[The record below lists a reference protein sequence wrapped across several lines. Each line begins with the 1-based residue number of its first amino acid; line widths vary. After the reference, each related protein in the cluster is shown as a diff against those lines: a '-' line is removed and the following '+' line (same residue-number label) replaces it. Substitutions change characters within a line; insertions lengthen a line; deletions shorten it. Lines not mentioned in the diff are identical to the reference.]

1 MRLIVRAPARLP
13 GAASCSARKFCVE
26 RFALGAV
33 RSLGWGKS
41 LRLVRYGIG
50 GAAKMLAWCTLC
62 DCRGGFFRLVHSIPR
77 RDAPRGKSLPMP
89 PRTAHQE
96 RILAEHHPAQC
107 TSCIISLYPKPL
119 TAPSGDNLRLR
130 HPTQHQSS
138 GRPLFYRYV
147 SSRRCRAALYFRSR
161 RMRSVL
167 ARKLRPSYG
176 VSKSTKSRN
185 VRSSAS
191 TVQTSSIISGYW

>member
-1 MRLIVRAPARLP
+1 M
-13 GAASCSARKFCVE
+13 GQK
-26 RFALGAV
+26 FALGA
-33 RSLGWGKS
+33 
-41 LRLVRYGIG
+41 LRNR
-50 GAAKMLAWCTLC
+50 K
-62 DCRGGFFRLVHSIPR
+62 RGENMRLVHSGRALRRYCSTGALDSAQRCTTRKIPPNAIADCAPGANFR
-77 RDAPRGKSLPMP
+77 RTPPSAVHQPHNIAVPKATDCTKRRLSPTAPPCPMP
-89 PRTAHQE
+89 ILRQTA
-96 RILAEHHPAQC
+96 
-107 TSCIISLYPKPL
+107 
-119 TAPSGDNLRLR
+119 
-130 HPTQHQSS
+130 
-138 GRPLFYRYV
+138 LFYRYV